1 MIVCFEG
8 KVRRKNCFFAC
19 FLIFCFV
26 FGKILISPV
35 GVMAEESQ
43 MVYQPE
49 LFSDFHGEDLTLYA
63 KSAVLIDCTNNR
75 ILYGKSANTPM
86 ANASTTKILT
96 CILALESGKADEEV
110 TVSDYACSMPQ
121 VKMGFSSGDTFYL
134 RDLLYSLMLESHND
148 SAVAIAEHV
157 GGSVEHFAEMMNEKA
172 KQLGCKNSHFITPN
186 GLDGEDE
193 EGIHSTTAYD
203 LSCIMSY
210 CIQNPE
216 FLEITQTPAKQ
227 IQNVSGTRS
236 YSLTNHNALLSM
248 VDGVISGKTGFT
260 GNAGYCYVGA
270 YEKDGRKYALALL
283 ACGWPNNKTYKW
295 SDAKKLIAYGNE
307 NYEQKTFTSEG
318 EELLVPLE
326 KGVCIRDGYQYPD
339 EIHAGCGDIRI
350 EMLLSETDEIT
361 RDLEI
366 PDYITAL
373 AEEGTVI
380 GKETIYLNQCPIDS
394 RDIYLTETIDR
405 FDFDWCVKT
414 VLSRFGIV
422 ESGGCGI

>member
-1 MIVCFEG
+1 M
-8 KVRRKNCFFAC
+8 RRKNWFFTC
-19 FLIFCFV
+19 ICIFCLM
-26 FGKILISPV
+26 FGEIFISSV
-35 GVMAEESQ
+35 DAMAEESPIT
-43 MVYQPE
+43 YQPE

-75 ILYGKSANTPM
+75 ILYGKNANTPM

-96 CILALESGKADEEV
+96 CILALESGKTDEVV
-110 TVSDYACSMPQ
+110 TVSDYACSMPR
-121 VKMGFSSGDTFYL
+121 VRLGFSSGDTFYL

-148 SAVAIAEHV
+148 SAVAIAEHI
-157 GGSVEHFAEMMNEKA
+157 GGNVEQFAKMMNEKA
-172 KQLGCKNSHFITPN
+172 EQLGCKNSHFITPN

-193 EGIHSTTAYD
+193 AGIHSTTAYD

-210 CIQNPE
+210 CIENPE
-216 FLEITQTPAKQ
+216 FLEITQTSSKQ
-227 IQNVSGTRS
+227 IQNVSETRS

-270 YEKDGRKYALALL
+270 YEKEGRKYALALL

-307 NYEQKTFTSEG
+307 NYEQGTLTSSG
-318 EELLVPLE
+318 EELLLSL
-326 KGVCIRDGYQYPD
+326 KGGVCIQDGYQYPN
-339 EIHAGCGDIRI
+339 EIHARWGDTRM

-361 RDLEI
+361 TDLDI
-366 PDYITAL
+366 PDCIAAP

-380 GKETIYLNQCPIDS
+380 GKETIYLNQCPIAS
-394 RDIYLTETIDR
+394 QDIYLTETIEK
-405 FDFDWCVKT
+405 FDFDWCLKT